1 MSNYCQNERLRKLES
16 IEQQLCQSLQCAS
29 QAFNEL
35 SKDKPSIK
43 HVETQTNQFLKAL
56 ESVETDISKQIQ
68 YLTQV
73 STGQPHEGSS
83 YASMKVNHMAWHRLE
98 HSRSRLNELERL
110 KHSHQLQLQQH
121 QQNALIQQQLQHN
134 QSINYSQQSLQTNNS
149 SQLAQQQYINQ

>member
-56 ESVETDISKQIQ
+56 ESVESDISKQIQ

-121 QQNALIQQQLQHN
+121 QLIQQQLQHN
-134 QSINYSQQSLQTNNS
+134 QSMNYPQQQSLQTNNT